1 MCIIHEAVL
10 RFVFILY
17 HSLKTRIVW
26 QFCRNYTKYETKA
39 YSNKAAYN
47 KDFLF

>member
-10 RFVFILY
+10 SFVFILY

-39 YSNKAAYN
+39 CSNKAAYN